1 MTGWK
6 RILVRIK
13 VRLFSF
19 FCRLLGKEENRTFF
33 DMEIEGGTTC
43 TDLLAALRIPGNLP
57 KVILINGVVKKEDDI
72 LQEGDEV
79 SILPPIE
86 GGCLSL

>member
-1 MTGWK
+1 MK
-6 RILVRIK
+6 IE

-19 FCRLLGKEENRTFF
+19 LCRLLGKDENRYFF
-33 DMEIEGGTTC
+33 SMDIEEGATC
-43 TDLLAALRIPGNLP
+43 ADLLTVLHIPQNLP
-57 KVILINGVVKKEDDI
+57 KVILVNGMVKDEKVL

-86 GGCLSL
+86 GG